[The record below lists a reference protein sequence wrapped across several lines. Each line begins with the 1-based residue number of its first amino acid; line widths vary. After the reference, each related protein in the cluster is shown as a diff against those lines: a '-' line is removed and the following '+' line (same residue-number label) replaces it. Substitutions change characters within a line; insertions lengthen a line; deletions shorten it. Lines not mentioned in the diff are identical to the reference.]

1 MGPSQEGSG
10 GFRSLSG
17 SSKVRGG
24 VYASEEEKKFCY
36 KIQIQAEDEYEEESR
51 QEKEEVTA

>member
-1 MGPSQEGSG
+1 M
-10 GFRSLSG
+10 SG

-36 KIQIQAEDEYEEESR
+36 KIQIEAEDEYEEESR

>member
-1 MGPSQEGSG
+1 
-10 GFRSLSG
+10 LSG

-24 VYASEEEKKFCY
+24 VYASEKEKKFCH
-36 KIQIQAEDEYEEESR
+36 KVQTEAEDEYEEESR

>member
-1 MGPSQEGSG
+1 LFSDSEG
-10 GFRSLSG
+10 L
-17 SSKVRGG
+17 GG

-36 KIQIQAEDEYEEESR
+36 KIQIEAEDEYEEESR